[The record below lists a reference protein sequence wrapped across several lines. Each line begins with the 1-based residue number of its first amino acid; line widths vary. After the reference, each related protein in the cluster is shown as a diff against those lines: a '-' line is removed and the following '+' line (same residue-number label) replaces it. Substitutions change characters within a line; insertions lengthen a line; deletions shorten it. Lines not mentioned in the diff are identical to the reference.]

1 MKEKPYAILVV
12 DDEEMIRVNLEAF
25 LLDEGFVV
33 FTASSGEDAVE
44 LLKHHPV
51 DVAIVD
57 MRLPNMDGNRVILNA
72 LALHPSIKCLIHT
85 GSSEYNL
92 PQELLDV
99 GFTKD
104 QILLKPLSTMNI
116 VIERINALMAS

>member
-1 MKEKPYAILVV
+1 MKEKPYIILVV
-12 DDEEMIRVNLEAF
+12 DDEEMIRINLEAF

-44 LLKHHPV
+44 LLKQQPV

-72 LALHPSIKCLIHT
+72 LALHPGIKCLIHT

-116 VIERINALMAS
+116 VIERINALMSS